1 MATALVPILVGVAV
15 LLISTALILLFPRNH
30 FHHTPQS
37 HHTQRLLPDRMVF
50 LTMTIMFMVCCY
62 LMWAF
67 AYLAQLHPF
76 ELPEYPPPVA
86 HGKH

>member
-15 LLISTALILLFPRNH
+15 VLISTALILLSPK
-30 FHHTPQS
+30 TPPPS
-37 HHTQRLLPDRMVF
+37 HSVSLVPDRLVF

-76 ELPEYPPPVA
+76 ELPEYPPPLAA

>member
-1 MATALVPILVGVAV
+1 MATALVPVLVGLAV
-15 LLISTALILLFPRNH
+15 LLISTALIILSPRQPLNNGNNN
-30 FHHTPQS
+30 
-37 HHTQRLLPDRMVF
+37 LVPDRMVF